1 MTTAQYSVR
10 RRLVTGTLA
19 CMVLILGG
27 IGYAVN
33 DAARHE
39 SEEIFSARLATSARV
54 LEALV
59 ARQIEMASISQ
70 PIVISLPKELESA
83 EDDEPEDYG
92 HPYETKIAFQVWDDE
107 GRLLVKSALA
117 PATALGPLRAGFS
130 SNTIG
135 SEFWEVFALRSGK
148 VWVLAAEKEEV
159 RHELASELGTSI
171 LVPLAAGGLLMLL
184 AVNIVLSFNTRSLRE
199 LADRISKREPQSL
212 AKIELPDTP
221 AELAPIVHELN
232 DLLDRVK
239 AAFEREK
246 RFIDAAAHEIRTP
259 IAALQVHIENAIRAQ
274 TAEERQNS
282 LAEAL
287 VGLRRTTKLAEQLLA
302 FSRIT
307 ANVDDV
313 EFRLVSLN
321 EVCRE
326 VIAAQE
332 PLLARRGQNIGL
344 DAQGECH
351 VRGEPYKL
359 QRLVQNLV
367 DNASRYGSPQGEIQV
382 EIVNEADGVTLR
394 VCNDG
399 DPVPEEEIDKI
410 FTPYY
415 RIPRRELS
423 GKETTGSGLG
433 LAIVKE
439 IAEQHKARVSVHR
452 KKDGQGTVVS
462 VFFPDATSRRAA

>member
-1 MTTAQYSVR
+1 MNTRRYSIR

-19 CMVLILGG
+19 CMVLILGA
-27 IGYAVN
+27 IGVAVN
-33 DAARHE
+33 DVARHE

-59 ARQIEMASISQ
+59 ARQVELASITQ
-70 PIVISLPKELESA
+70 PIIISLPKELEYA
-83 EDDEPEDYG
+83 EGDEPEDYG
-92 HPYETKIAFQVWDDE
+92 HPYETKIAFQIWDDE

-117 PATALGPLRAGFS
+117 PETALGPLQAGFS

-135 SEFWEVFALRSGK
+135 PDVWEVFTLRSGN

-159 RHELASELGTSI
+159 RHELASELGASI
-171 LVPLAAGGLLMLL
+171 LLPLAAGGLLMLL
-184 AVNIVLSFNTRSLRE
+184 AVNFVLSFNTRSLRE
-199 LADRISKREPQSL
+199 LADRIAKREPESL
-212 AKIELPDTP
+212 AKIELTDTP

-232 DLLDRVK
+232 NLLDRVK

-259 IAALQVHIENAIRAQ
+259 IAGLQVHIENANRAQ
-274 TAEERQNS
+274 TAEERKKS
-282 LAEAL
+282 LEDAL

-307 ANVDDV
+307 ASVDD
-313 EFRLVSLN
+313 EAFRPVSLN
-321 EVCRE
+321 EVCCD
-326 VIAAQE
+326 VITAQE
-332 PLLARRGQNIGL
+332 PLLARRGQSIGL
-344 DAQGECH
+344 DASEEYTVQGA
-351 VRGEPYKL
+351 PYKL

-367 DNASRYGSPQGEIQV
+367 DNASRYGTPHGEIQV
-382 EIVNEADGVTLR
+382 EIAREADGVMLR

-399 DPVPEEEIDKI
+399 DPVPEEEMEKI

-415 RIPRRELS
+415 RIPR
-423 GKETTGSGLG
+423 KESADGDPSGSGLG

-439 IAEQHKARVSVHR
+439 IAEQHKAKVSVQR

-462 VFFPDATSRRAA
+462 VFFPGAGVKKGA